1 MGAFK
6 ATILIACGLFAIIN
20 CYNIPSSL
28 RFRSRIRPLFM
39 STEIDDDIDE
49 SDGKKRLYIININ

>member
-20 CYNIPSSL
+20 SYNIPSSL
-28 RFRSRIRPLFM
+28 RFRGKIRPLFM

-49 SDGKKRLYIININ
+49 SDGENILYLI